1 MKHKNLENFY
11 NFCAIVDAGS
21 LQAAA
26 AQLGI
31 PAPTLSRRLKNLEQ
45 DLGVKLLHRSA
56 HHLHLTTEG
65 EAYYNQLSPN
75 FKKLDEELGIL
86 HNDEDIL
93 EGNITLSVPEGML
106 NIVVNAWI
114 IEFLQKWPKV
124 NILLEKAHIIHD
136 FEAKKI
142 DVAVKLAAEG
152 PNDWKMVKMFANEK
166 WLVASTDYTSSQA
179 LLTHPNQLADFDLI
193 TNDDNQNWQFTV
205 AGKIITHR
213 PKPRY
218 KPYNMFHALEA
229 SLMGL
234 GISYYP
240 RFLVETYVNEGK
252 LVRLLPTYTVE
263 EAAVYMFYQ
272 DKSLLSK
279 RVRAFVDFL
288 KQKTAKPEEIFLE
301 YKR

>member
-1 MKHKNLENFY
+1 MKHNNLENFY
-11 NFCAIVDAGS
+11 NFCTIVDAGS
-21 LQAAA
+21 LQAASTK
-26 AQLGI
+26 LGI

-45 DLGVKLLHRSA
+45 DLGIKLLHRSA

-75 FKKLDEELGIL
+75 FKQLDQGLGIL
-86 HNDEDIL
+86 NNDEGTL

-106 NIVVNAWI
+106 DISVNAWI

-124 NILLEKAHIIHD
+124 NILLEKAHSIHD

-142 DVAVKLAAEG
+142 DIVVKLQPEA
-152 PNDWKMVKMFANEK
+152 PNDWKMQKLFSNEK
-166 WLVASTDYTSSQA
+166 WLVASPSYLAQYQP
-179 LLTHPNQLADFDLI
+179 LTQPEQLENHDNI
-193 TNDDNQNWQFTV
+193 INHDNQIWQFIKN
-205 AGKIITHR
+205 GKLLSLKL
-213 PKPRY
+213 KPRY
-218 KPYNMFHALEA
+218 KPHNLFHALEA

-240 RFLVETYVNEGK
+240 RFLVETYVNQGK
-252 LVRLLPTYTVE
+252 MVRLLPAFTVE

-279 RVRAFVDFL
+279 RVRIFVEFL
-288 KQKTAKPEEIFLE
+288 HQKTLKPENIFQK
-301 YKR
+301 YIC